1 MAEQHSPTFML
12 EVVTPQRLIISE
24 EVEEL
29 MAPGQEGYFGVW
41 PGHTPFMTTLKIGEL
56 SYTRGRKERFLA
68 VDWGYAEVR
77 SDKVII
83 LVESAERP
91 EEIDLARAQQA
102 KVRAEERLR
111 QFADE
116 AIDHARAQAAL
127 ERALA
132 RMAVAAKGR
141 PSE

>member
-1 MAEQHSPTFML
+1 MAERHSQTFML

-29 MAPGQEGYFGVW
+29 VAPGQEGSFGVW

-56 SYTRGRKERFLA
+56 SYKKGQQERFLT
-68 VDWGYAEVR
+68 VSCGYAEVR
-77 SDKVII
+77 PDKAII
-83 LVESAERP
+83 LVETAERP
-91 EEIDLARAQQA
+91 EEIDLARAEQA

-111 QFADE
+111 SFGDE
-116 AIDHARAQAAL
+116 TIDHARAQAAL

-132 RMAVAAKGR
+132 RMAVAARGR
-141 PSE
+141 

>member
-1 MAEQHSPTFML
+1 
-12 EVVTPQRLIISE
+12 
-24 EVEEL
+24 
-29 MAPGQEGYFGVW
+29 
-41 PGHTPFMTTLKIGEL
+41 MTTLKIGEL
-56 SYTRGRKERFLA
+56 SYARGRKERFLA
-68 VDWGYAEVR
+68 VNWGYAEVR
-77 SDKVII
+77 PDKVIV

-91 EEIDLARAQQA
+91 EEIDLARAEQA

-132 RMAVAAKGR
+132 RMAVAARGR
-141 PSE
+141 QS

>member
-1 MAEQHSPTFML
+1 MAEQHSQTFLL

-41 PGHTPFMTTLKIGEL
+41 SGHTPFMTTLKIGEL

-68 VDWGYAEVR
+68 VSWGYTEVR
-77 SDKVII
+77 PDKTIV
-83 LVESAERP
+83 LVETAERP
-91 EEIDLARAQQA
+91 EEIDLVRAEQA

-111 QFADE
+111 HFGDE

-141 PSE
+141 

>member
-1 MAEQHSPTFML
+1 MAEQHSQTFML

-77 SDKVII
+77 PDKVIV

-91 EEIDLARAQQA
+91 EEIDVARAKQA
-102 KVRAEERLR
+102 MARAEERLR
-111 QFADE
+111 QFGDE